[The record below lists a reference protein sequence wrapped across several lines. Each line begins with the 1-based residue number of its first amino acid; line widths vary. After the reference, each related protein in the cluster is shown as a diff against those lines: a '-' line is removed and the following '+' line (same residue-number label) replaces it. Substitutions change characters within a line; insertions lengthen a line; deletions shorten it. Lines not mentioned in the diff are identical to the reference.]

1 MKQEERVTLAIKGF
15 EHVGVQ
21 VKDIEKSIEFYQS
34 VVGLQLIDRFLHTD
48 NKMKL
53 AFLGIGGSIIVE
65 LIEGYNSD
73 LPEEGKVHH
82 VAFKVS
88 GIEGEK
94 ERLRQLEADFIYEDI
109 TALPNGAKYLF
120 FKGPDG
126 EWIEYFEPMKN

>member
-1 MKQEERVTLAIKGF
+1 MAIKGF
-15 EHVGVQ
+15 EHVGIQ

-53 AFLGIGGSIIVE
+53 AFLGINDSIIVE
-65 LIEGYNSD
+65 LIEGYNPN

-94 ERLRQLEADFIYEDI
+94 ERLLELQAEFIYEDI
-109 TALPNGAKYLF
+109 TMLPNGAKYLF
-120 FKGPDG
+120 FRGPDG
-126 EWIEYFEPMKN
+126 EWIEYFEPMNS